1 MRLLL
6 DLGNSR
12 LKWAAS
18 SPGEW
23 HHGAAAYREQ
33 ELGALLTE
41 VWAGLA
47 APSAVLMVSV
57 GAPEVRE
64 TVERWINQRWHVRIH
79 HVKPR
84 LQLLGVTNTYRDP
97 GALGADRWAALIGAR
112 GELPNTGACV
122 IDCGTAVTID
132 ALSAQGEFAG
142 GVIFPGL
149 ALLRQA
155 LADGT
160 AAVRAPDGDDTSC
173 LARSTADAVA
183 AGSLYGLAGTV
194 ERVCQ
199 EFEQSLGEP
208 LKLLITGGDAD
219 RVAGRLHRPARRVP
233 DLVLKGLDRIAAAP

>member
-12 LKWAAS
+12 LKWASS

-23 HHGAAAYREQ
+23 RHGAVAYREQ
-33 ELGALLTE
+33 ELSTLLAE
-41 VWAGLA
+41 VWTGLA

-57 GAPEVRE
+57 GASAVRDA
-64 TVERWINQRWHVRIH
+64 VDRWINQHWQVRVH
-79 HVKPR
+79 HVQPQLR
-84 LQLLGVTNTYRDP
+84 LHGVTNSYRDP
-97 GALGADRWAALIGAR
+97 SALGADRWAALIGAR
-112 GELPNTGACV
+112 AEIPDSGACV

-142 GVIFPGL
+142 GIIFPGL
-149 ALLRQA
+149 ALLRDA
-155 LADGT
+155 LVKRT
-160 AAVRAPDGDDTSC
+160 AAIRVEGGDDTAC

-183 AGSLYGLAGTV
+183 AGTLYGLAGAI
-194 ERVCQ
+194 ERVCL
-199 EFEQSLGEP
+199 EFEQALGES

-219 RVAGRLHRPARRVP
+219 HVAGHLRRPARRIP